1 MRTRARW
8 LGALL
13 LLIAV
18 QVVIVVVVGT
28 GVERAIAS
36 GRGGARVWGLL
47 VVGAIASVAF
57 AAFALVLAR
66 RSMSDAL
73 RGLVASAQG
82 SRTGLSAALRLGDD
96 TEIAGIAGSFNRM
109 AEELDLA
116 MHSLAAERN
125 RFEAVLET
133 MAPAVIALDAD
144 GRIITANRSA
154 RRLLGLPDPVDGQ
167 RLLELIRIP
176 ALHELLQRAAA
187 DGSASAELELPST
200 KRLVQARVSG
210 LGEGGTVLVADDVS
224 EIRRLERIRRDFVA
238 NVSHELRTPISVI
251 RANAET
257 LLEGVLD
264 SPEEARPFVEALYRH
279 SDRITRLINELLDIS
294 RMEAGKHALAPEP
307 IELAEL
313 AGDVIAGLENDASAK
328 RIELRSTVAPGLWAL
343 LDAKAAEQVL
353 FNYVDN
359 AIKYTPPGGHVE
371 VAVAERGDLLRIEVR
386 DDGPGID
393 PQHRTR
399 IFERFYRVD
408 PGRSREMGGTGLGL
422 SIVKHL
428 VETMGSQLGVDP
440 RSPHGSV
447 FWFTAP
453 RTSAPPDE

>member
-1 MRTRARW
+1 VRTRARW
-8 LGALL
+8 LGALVL
-13 LLIAV
+13 LVAV
-18 QVVIVVVVGT
+18 QTSIVLVVGRSMAP
-28 GVERAIAS
+28 G
-36 GRGGARVWGLL
+36 GGASTWGLL
-47 VVGAIASVAF
+47 VLGAVASIGF
-57 AAFALVLAR
+57 AGYVLVLSR
-66 RSMSDAL
+66 RSMSQAL

-82 SRTGLSAALRLGDD
+82 SRAGLRAALPLGDD

-116 MHSLAAERN
+116 LRSLAAERN

-133 MAPAVIALDAD
+133 MAPAVLALDAER
-144 GRIITANRSA
+144 RIITANRAA
-154 RRLLGLPDPVDGQ
+154 RTLLGLPDPVDGA
-167 RLLELIRIP
+167 RLLELVRIP
-176 ALHELLQRAAA
+176 ALHDLLERAAA
-187 DGSASAELELPST
+187 GGSDSAEFELPGSR
-200 KRLVQARVSG
+200 KQVQARVSG
-210 LGEGGTVLVADDVS
+210 LGDGGAVLVADDVS

-264 SPEEARPFVEALYRH
+264 SPEQARPFVEALYRH

-294 RMEAGKHALAPEP
+294 RMEAGKHVFAPEP
-307 IELAEL
+307 LELTELADDVL
-313 AGDVIAGLENDASAK
+313 AGYENDAIAK
-328 RIELRSTVAPGLWAL
+328 GLELSSTVAPGLWAMI
-343 LDAKAAEQVL
+343 DAKAAEQVVVN
-353 FNYVDN
+353 FVDN
-359 AIKYTPPGGHVE
+359 AIKYTPAGGHVE
-371 VAVAERGDLLRIEVR
+371 LAAVVRDELVRIEVR

-393 PQHRTR
+393 PQHRAR

-428 VETMGSQLGVDP
+428 VEAMGGQLGVDP

-453 RTSAPPDE
+453 RCAAPPDE